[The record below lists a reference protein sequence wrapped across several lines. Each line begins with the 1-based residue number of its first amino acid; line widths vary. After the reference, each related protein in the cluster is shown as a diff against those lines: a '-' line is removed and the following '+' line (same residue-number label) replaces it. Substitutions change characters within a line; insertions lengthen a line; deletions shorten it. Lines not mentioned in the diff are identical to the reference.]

1 MGAILSVIRGGQELP
16 VAYFSRKLKPREMRY
31 SATELEGLAVVNAVQ
46 HFDVYLVTHP
56 FVVVTDH
63 RALVFLN
70 TTRHANG
77 RLARWALALQPY
89 SFTLQYRP
97 GPLNLNADALSRCFE
112 EESLAGTDGCQ
123 RSPEEGGDVRPR
135 TNKRQSSRGRA
146 TAEAEPEQRQSH

>member
-1 MGAILSVIRGGQELP
+1 M
-16 VAYFSRKLKPREMRY
+16 AYFSRKLKPREMKY

-70 TTRHANG
+70 SSRHANG

-89 SFTLQYRP
+89 SFTVEYRP
-97 GPLNLNADALSRCFE
+97 GHLNLNADALSRCFE
-112 EESLAGTDGCQ
+112 ENEHSNDCQ
-123 RSPEEGGDVRPR
+123 RPSEKGGGVRPR
-135 TNKRQSSRGRA
+135 ANTQAKPQQ
-146 TAEAEPEQRQSH
+146 AEPQDKAEPLRTEPIISI